1 MSKFIILGDLHLGVR
16 SDSLV
21 FANYQLNYLD
31 EVIDYMIANKIKLI
45 VQLGDV
51 FDRRKFSNHVIL
63 DMWETRFFDKLA
75 KLGIKL
81 HILIGNHDSAYKNS
95 IKVNSPTLFL
105 SKYKNVF
112 IYDEPTD
119 VELFGSSFLFLPWI
133 CQENYAKSIES
144 INESKSSHVF
154 GHLELAGFEMLKG
167 QINHD
172 GLDMTLFKRF
182 EGVFTGHFH
191 TMSSNGNVSYLG
203 CPYEFT
209 WADYDDPRGFHVF
222 DVTTLQKTFHRNPNR
237 MFYKF
242 EYDDKDKPNDYW
254 KTFDIT
260 NLTNKY
266 LKVIVINKTDSYQF
280 DRLVDALYNAGLS
293 DFKIIEDFGDLSA
306 DNIDDD
312 DLEMEDSMTL
322 VDSYVEASEFE
333 GDKTKLKDLM
343 KSLYVSSLEV
353 LD

>member
-1 MSKFIILGDLHLGVR
+1 MNKFIILGDLHLGVR

-21 FANYQLNYLD
+21 FAKYQLDYLD
-31 EVIDYMIANKIKLI
+31 EVISYMVKNKIKVI

-63 DMWETRFFDKLA
+63 DMWENRFFDKL
-75 KLGIKL
+75 LQNNIKL

-95 IKVNSPTLFL
+95 IKVNSPNLFL
-105 SKYKNVF
+105 SKYKNIF
-112 IYDEPTD
+112 IYDTPTD

-133 CQENYAKSIES
+133 CQENQAES
-144 INESKSSHVF
+144 LIKINESKSCCVF

-167 QINHD
+167 QMNHD
-172 GLDMTLFKRF
+172 GLNADIFKRF
-182 EGVFTGHFH
+182 DGVYTGHFH
-191 TMSSNGNVSYLG
+191 TMSSKGNVHYLG

-209 WADYDDPRGFHVF
+209 WADYNDPRGFHVF
-222 DVTTLQKTFHRNPNR
+222 DVATLKTTFNQNPNK
-237 MFYKF
+237 MFYKI

-254 KTFDIT
+254 KTFDT
-260 NLTNKY
+260 TKLANKY
-266 LKVIVINKTDSYQF
+266 LKVIVINKTDPYQF
-280 DRLVDALYNAGLS
+280 DRLVDVLYNSGLS

-322 VDSYVEASEFE
+322 VDSYIEASEFE
-333 GDKTKLKDLM
+333 GDKTKLKSLM
-343 KSLYVSSLEV
+343 KALYVSSLEV